1 VARLA
6 PLPLPSRSEAVAT
19 SLAAGTTLALAR
31 RFVLFATTA
40 SRWSRMGGHQM
51 RIRRYCWA
59 AAAGVCALAV
69 NPSRARAFNLG
80 YHHDITSDVL
90 RQVGFSDDAAAVVLT
105 GNEFSDIFQADP
117 SFNLI
122 DDDVKDEII
131 HLADHLHFDQLFRQ
145 ELIDKNFRLLV
156 RNARATVAN
165 VHQIGATN
173 LPESQAEL
181 LLALGISLHVTQD
194 FYAHSNWAELDLP
207 TFPGVPADATY
218 WDMKAVQPNVIA
230 QGIANY
236 QALGLPKTE
245 WGLFTHWSAERV
257 QAAGQP
263 DGVMVPAPS
272 PHHNDL
278 CKDWATAAHFDD
290 AYRAAYKASYEW
302 VRFFKH
308 LVEDVEG
315 DTTYWANV
323 TKTPQL
329 GDDIGNAHVFSGPK
343 GTAQY
348 LAWFAGAWKNTDEWP
363 HGEII
368 LADMPNVPGVNWW
381 NANQPFLYPQWRAAA
396 QKIADGVF
404 EPSAYSDDLDN
415 IVVEKIDG
423 TQQHNV
429 KSDVKFSELP
439 DTSSMQAAALID
451 GDVTWLGTQAAFDYA
466 PNWLKLAAPFDSDN
480 DDGDG
485 WFNINDE
492 DPGPGASDYY
502 AVWHVGPGNGPHT
515 EYWESVNREQSRS
528 INNWQTLLPMWDSS
542 STPVS
547 VSLWDSDDV
556 DWLQNAIDDIPFVDL
571 DDDHMD
577 ISPSDDADDFSFT
590 LQRSPFGLSGQ
601 VNGVKVD
608 PAPYG
613 YLIHTSGHDDDFFGD
628 YTASV
633 TLQASPMARNT
644 KVRLTILEVTG
655 TPYSP
660 AWAFSC
666 PLDWG
671 GGWGCNSSN
680 VPTCQG
686 TPVQCAPGGKTFTCG
701 DTTGLGLIESH
712 DCGGAPLASGAD
724 AVKLL
729 SDQSIAVHSTLNLF
743 GVKPSDSYNLVMDGG
758 VNPAAGPV
766 NSFDVFPG
774 WEQRWEGYLDWDTIP
789 ITFQITNSNLNFFGL
804 PFMNKLELEYHM
816 LDKTISGH
824 AGNQQISGVDG
835 GDILFT
841 ETTSAG
847 TYSVTFRIT
856 VDPGVW
862 GAQPPSQQVSEY
874 FSADPQSPDDNQIRP
889 RMRIRNKGAAPVPL
903 SEFSMRYWYTSEG
916 FQPEQS
922 ALDYVD
928 PAIGAANVTTKFVK
942 LRPRDGADG
951 YVELGFKPGAG
962 ALAANSATGEIQ
974 LRFNKSDWSNYHEPG
989 DYSYNP
995 APTTYVEAPKVTLY
1009 RNNVLIYG
1017 TEPEPLA
1024 QSQIVQKVDVFM
1036 KDEAI
1041 GESNIVKPRFYAVNT
1056 GNVFIG
1062 GFHLR
1067 YFFTVENGKTPV
1079 LENYYLPN
1087 VTATLEN
1094 LGNNM
1099 WDVDYHYVG
1108 MGFGPTT
1115 LVPDSS
1121 GFVSGIHYSDWS
1133 AFDKSNDYSN
1143 PGSGSFIKATQV
1155 QVSFD

>member
-1 VARLA
+1 M
-6 PLPLPSRSEAVAT
+6 
-19 SLAAGTTLALAR
+19 
-31 RFVLFATTA
+31 RF
-40 SRWSRMGGHQM
+40 RQ
-51 RIRRYCWA
+51 YCLA
-59 AAAGVCALAV
+59 AAAGVCALAA

-90 RQVGFSDDAAAVVLT
+90 KHAGFSDDAAAVVLT

-131 HLADHLHFDQLFRQ
+131 DLAGHLHFDQLFRR

-165 VHQIGATN
+165 THQLATSNIG
-173 LPESQAEL
+173 ESHAEL
-181 LLALGISLHVTQD
+181 LLAIGISLHTIQD

-218 WDMKAVQPNVIA
+218 WDMLAVQPGVID
-230 QGIANY
+230 QGIAKY
-236 QALGLPKTE
+236 RALGLPKTDF
-245 WGLFTHWSAERV
+245 GLFTHWSSDRV
-257 QAAGQP
+257 QAA
-263 DGVMVPAPS
+263 DELEGVLVPSPAP
-272 PHHNDL
+272 HHTDL
-278 CKDWATAAHFDD
+278 CKDWATAVHFDD
-290 AYRAAYKASYEW
+290 AYREAYKASFEW
-302 VRFFKH
+302 VQFFKH
-308 LVEDVEG
+308 LVEDDES
-315 DTTYWANV
+315 DPTYWANI
-323 TKTPQL
+323 THTPQL
-329 GDDIGNAHVFSGPK
+329 SGDDIDNAHVFSGSK

-348 LAWFAGAWKNTDEWP
+348 LAWFAGAWKGTDEWP
-363 HGEII
+363 HGEIV
-368 LADMPNVPGVNWW
+368 LADMPNVPGIKWW
-381 NANQPFLYPQWRAAA
+381 NAGQPFLYPQWRAAA
-396 QKIADGVF
+396 RQIADSVF
-404 EPSAYSDDLDN
+404 EPYMYHDDLN
-415 IVVEKIDG
+415 RIVVEKIDG
-423 TQQHNV
+423 TQPRNV
-429 KSDVKFSELP
+429 KNDVRFGDLPPTNSSQINSD
-439 DTSSMQAAALID
+439 MM
-451 GDVTWLGTQAAFDYA
+451 WLGTHAALDYA

-502 AVWHVGPGNGPHT
+502 AVWRVGPDAGPQS

-528 INNWQTLLPMWDSS
+528 INNWQTLLPLWSQT

-547 VSLWDSDDV
+547 VRLWDSDDV
-556 DWLQNAIDDIPFVDL
+556 DWLQNAIDDIPFVDF
-571 DDDHMD
+571 DDDQMD
-577 ISPSDDADDFSFT
+577 ISPSDDTDNLSFT
-590 LQRSPFGLSGQ
+590 LQRAPFGVSGL

-608 PAPYG
+608 SAPYG
-613 YLIHTSGHDDDFFGD
+613 LLIHTSGHDDDFFGD

-644 KVRLTILEVTG
+644 KVRLTILDVVDQ
-655 TPYSP
+655 PYAPS
-660 AWAFSC
+660 WSFSC
-666 PLDWG
+666 PLDT
-671 GGWGCNSSN
+671 GGWRCNSSN

-686 TPVQCAPGGKTFTCG
+686 QPVQCASGGRPFTCG
-701 DTTGLGLIESH
+701 DTTGLGAIQAH
-712 DCGGAPLASGAD
+712 DCGGAPLASGAN

-729 SDQSIAVHSTLNLF
+729 SDQSISVNSVINLF
-743 GVKPSDSYNLVMDGG
+743 KVKPSDSFRIIDGDD
-758 VNPAAGPV
+758 NPALTQV
-766 NSFDVFPG
+766 DSFDVAPG

-789 ITFQITNSNLNFFGL
+789 ISFQITSNALNDFKIPQSGRI
-804 PFMNKLELEYHM
+804 ELEYHM
-816 LDKTISGH
+816 ADKTITGH
-824 AGNQQISGVDG
+824 AGNVQISGTDG
-835 GDILFT
+835 EDIVYGVSGGPF
-841 ETTSAG
+841 ERA
-847 TYSVTFRIT
+847 VRFRIT
-856 VDPGVW
+856 VDPGQW

-889 RMRIRNKGAAPVPL
+889 RLRIRNKGTAPVPL
-903 SEFSMRYWYTSEG
+903 NEFTLRYWYTSEG
-916 FQPEQS
+916 FQPEAA

-962 ALAANSATGEIQ
+962 ALAANSTTGQIQ

-995 APTTYVEAPKVTLY
+995 GPTTYVESPKVTLY

-1024 QSQIVQKVDVFM
+1024 QSQIVQKMDVFM

-1056 GNVFIG
+1056 GNVTIG

-1079 LENYYLPN
+1079 LERYYLPN

-1094 LGNNM
+1094 LGSGM
-1099 WDVDYHYVG
+1099 WDVDYHYQG
-1108 MGFGPTT
+1108 LSFGPTT

-1121 GFVSGIHYSDWS
+1121 GFASGIHYSDWS
-1133 AFDKSNDYSN
+1133 TFDKSNDFSN
-1143 PGSGSFIKATQV
+1143 PGSGSFIDATRV